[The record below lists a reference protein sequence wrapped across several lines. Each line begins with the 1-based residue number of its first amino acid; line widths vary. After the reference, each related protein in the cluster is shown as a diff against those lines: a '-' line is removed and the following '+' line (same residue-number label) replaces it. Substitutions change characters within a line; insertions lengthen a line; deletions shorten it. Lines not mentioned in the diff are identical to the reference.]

1 MKKSLDI
8 VGILMVIG
16 LVTFLFQGRGW
27 ATVTISGSIIDTDT
41 TWTTANSPYLV
52 TGNVFVKGTGTPT
65 LTIEPN
71 TKIRFAWN
79 TSLYIGGS
87 GVNDKGKLI
96 ADGRSAGTITFTSDQ
111 ATHTAGYWGSIF
123 FDNYSDDGS
132 LLGNVVVEYGGGDH
146 SSKSNIYCTDASP
159 AIQNSIIGTSSA
171 YGIGCNNSS
180 PQITNDT
187 IKNNSSHGI
196 YLQGNSDPVI
206 TANIITNNNHGIYCA
221 AVDSSP
227 SITTNIFTNNKSYPV
242 RIGANSIGKVHHNT
256 YSGNN
261 PDYIYV
267 IGDTIDTS
275 ETWVNNGVTYV
286 IGGNIFVKGTG
297 TPALTIEPN
306 TEIRFTRNTSLYI
319 GGSGISDKGKLIADG
334 IMGTITFTSDQ
345 ATHTAGYW
353 GSIFF
358 DNYSDDSS
366 LLRNVVIEYGGG
378 EYSSNSNIYCNDAS
392 PAIQSSIIRNSFQ
405 YGIRCNNSFPVIDT
419 NTFTLNNSYPV
430 YVSASSFPAL
440 HNNTY
445 LGNNTNAIYL
455 EGRTITNSITWIK
468 DGAPY
473 IIGGNVFVKGTGTP
487 ALTIE
492 PNTEIRFA
500 WNTSLYIGGSGVN
513 DRGKLIADGRS
524 AGTITFTSDQATHTA
539 GYWGSIFFDNYSD
552 DGSLLRNVVI
562 EYGGGEYF
570 SKSNI
575 YCNDASPAIQSSI
588 IRNSFQYGIRCNNSF
603 PVIDTN
609 TFTLNNSYPVYVS
622 ASSSPALH
630 NNTYSGNNTDAIY
643 LEGRTITNSI
653 TWIKD
658 GAPYVIGG
666 NVFVKGT
673 VTPTLTI
680 APNTE
685 IRFARNTSLYIGGSG
700 INDKGKLIADGSWG
714 TITFTSDEATHTTG
728 YWSSIFFDNYSDDES
743 LLRNVVIE
751 YGGGEY
757 SSKSNI
763 YCTDASP
770 MIQNSIIGTS
780 SAYGIRC
787 NNSFPVIDTN
797 TFTNNNS
804 YPVYV
809 SASSSPVLH
818 NNTYLG
824 NNTDAIYLE
833 GRTISNSIT
842 WIKDRAPYVIG
853 GNVFVKGTGTPIL
866 TIEPNT
872 EIRFATN
879 TSLCIGGTGVDDKG
893 KLIADGSLGA
903 ITFTS
908 DQATHTAGYWGSIFF
923 DNYSDDKSLLRNVV
937 VEYGGTYSANI
948 CCNDAS
954 PTIQNSIIGTS
965 SMHGIYLQGNSKPFI
980 GTTTITN
987 NKSYGIYCNGISS
1000 QPILQNNTIAVDTI
1014 ATNTT
1019 AMRITPN
1026 TDFSTNTITGNI
1038 NAKIEILGGDLTSN
1052 KLWKNFN
1059 RSYVILGTVFVKGT
1073 DTPTLFIAPN
1083 TEIRFARNT
1092 GLY

>member
-71 TKIRFAWN
+71 TEIRFAWN

-87 GVNDKGKLI
+87 GVNDRGKLI

-430 YVSASSFPAL
+430 YVSASS
-440 HNNTY
+440 
-445 LGNNTNAIYL
+445 
-455 EGRTITNSITWIK
+455 
-468 DGAPY
+468 
-473 IIGGNVFVKGTGTP
+473 
-487 ALTIE
+487 
-492 PNTEIRFA
+492 
-500 WNTSLYIGGSGVN
+500 
-513 DRGKLIADGRS
+513 
-524 AGTITFTSDQATHTA
+524 
-539 GYWGSIFFDNYSD
+539 
-552 DGSLLRNVVI
+552 
-562 EYGGGEYF
+562 
-570 SKSNI
+570 
-575 YCNDASPAIQSSI
+575 
-588 IRNSFQYGIRCNNSF
+588 
-603 PVIDTN
+603 
-609 TFTLNNSYPVYVS
+609 
-622 ASSSPALH
+622 
-630 NNTYSGNNTDAIY
+630 
-643 LEGRTITNSI
+643 
-653 TWIKD
+653 
-658 GAPYVIGG
+658 
-666 NVFVKGT
+666 
-673 VTPTLTI
+673 
-680 APNTE
+680 
-685 IRFARNTSLYIGGSG
+685 
-700 INDKGKLIADGSWG
+700 
-714 TITFTSDEATHTTG
+714 
-728 YWSSIFFDNYSDDES
+728 
-743 LLRNVVIE
+743 
-751 YGGGEY
+751 
-757 SSKSNI
+757 
-763 YCTDASP
+763 
-770 MIQNSIIGTS
+770 
-780 SAYGIRC
+780 
-787 NNSFPVIDTN
+787 
-797 TFTNNNS
+797 
-804 YPVYV
+804 
-809 SASSSPVLH
+809 
-818 NNTYLG
+818 
-824 NNTDAIYLE
+824 
-833 GRTISNSIT
+833 
-842 WIKDRAPYVIG
+842 
-853 GNVFVKGTGTPIL
+853 
-866 TIEPNT
+866 
-872 EIRFATN
+872 
-879 TSLCIGGTGVDDKG
+879 
-893 KLIADGSLGA
+893 
-903 ITFTS
+903 
-908 DQATHTAGYWGSIFF
+908 
-923 DNYSDDKSLLRNVV
+923 
-937 VEYGGTYSANI
+937 
-948 CCNDAS
+948 
-954 PTIQNSIIGTS
+954 
-965 SMHGIYLQGNSKPFI
+965 
-980 GTTTITN
+980 
-987 NKSYGIYCNGISS
+987 
-1000 QPILQNNTIAVDTI
+1000 
-1014 ATNTT
+1014 
-1019 AMRITPN
+1019 
-1026 TDFSTNTITGNI
+1026 
-1038 NAKIEILGGDLTSN
+1038 
-1052 KLWKNFN
+1052 
-1059 RSYVILGTVFVKGT
+1059 
-1073 DTPTLFIAPN
+1073 
-1083 TEIRFARNT
+1083 
-1092 GLY
+1092 